1 MYDCGFAKENNW
13 FRYRAGGLLIHNN
26 KILFVKS
33 SVGGYFY
40 IIGGGVHLGETSE
53 KAVEREFFEE
63 TGIKA
68 KADCL
73 AAVCENFFKGKG
85 GSIDGLDCHEIEFY
99 YIMKTAGDALP
110 LYRNMTD
117 IGEALIWL
125 PVNKVKESNIKPS
138 FIKEY
143 IYEII
148 GGEKIIHVIEERD
161 R

>member
-1 MYDCGFAKENNW
+1 MVQISC
-13 FRYRAGGLLIHNN
+13 RRTLIHNN
-26 KILFVKS
+26 KILFVKN

-40 IIGGGVHLGETSE
+40 VIGGGVHLGETSE

-68 KADCL
+68 KADRL

-99 YIMKTAGDALP
+99 YIMKTTDDVLP
-110 LYRNMTD
+110 LCRNMSD
-117 IGEALIWL
+117 IGEALVWL
-125 PVNKVKESNIKPS
+125 PVDKVKENNIKPG
-138 FIKEY
+138 FIKEC
-143 IYEII
+143 IHEII
-148 GGEKIIHVIEERD
+148 GEKKIIHVIEERD